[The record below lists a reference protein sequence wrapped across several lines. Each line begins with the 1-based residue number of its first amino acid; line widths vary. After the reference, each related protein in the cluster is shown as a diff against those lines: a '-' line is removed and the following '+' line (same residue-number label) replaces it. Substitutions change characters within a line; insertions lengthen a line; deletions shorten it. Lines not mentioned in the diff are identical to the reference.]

1 MPAAAGA
8 TVGAL
13 LVAKVVLIADNL
25 PVINR
30 FPEKPLLYNVAWKT
44 TIYVLAALVVHY
56 LEHLVPVWWRVGNV
70 AGERP
75 TCSGRSCGRT
85 SGLFSS
91 GSSCIARCELVRAIG
106 PHEVKRMF
114 FGSGRGMVTRTTRE
128 KGATHE

>member
-70 AGERP
+70 DGERP
-75 TCSGRSCGRT
+75 
-85 SGLFSS
+85 
-91 GSSCIARCELVRAIG
+91 IARGDRVAALLGCSALALHVLRDASSSARSV
-106 PHEVKRMF
+106 PMR
-114 FGSGRGMVTRTTRE
+114 
-128 KGATHE
+128 